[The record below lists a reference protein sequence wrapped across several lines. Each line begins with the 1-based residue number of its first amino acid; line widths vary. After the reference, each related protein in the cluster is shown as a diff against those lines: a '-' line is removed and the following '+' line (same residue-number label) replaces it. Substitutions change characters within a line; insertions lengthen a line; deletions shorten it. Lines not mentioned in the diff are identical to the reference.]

1 MMVVDGGDGVE
12 DAGFDAEFDQLVNS
26 SVCLTLKI

>member
-1 MMVVDGGDGVE
+1 MMVVDGVE